1 MSADSSAKPSY
12 NSELEWLAANPEIKH
27 ITAAVTDLN
36 GILRGKRLPVAQA
49 EKILGGS
56 MRMPPSSLSSD
67 IWGGDIEDNQYADL
81 TGDGDGIC
89 QYTGRGVLPVNWTAA
104 PHAFIP
110 LWMTDEQGEPFPGD
124 PRGALA
130 AVQKAYADLGLTPV
144 VATELEFYLY
154 SLEDGQPVAPYSPDG
169 HRQFDTSGLLSIDEM
184 DQMEVLFNNIYAA
197 CEAQDI
203 PADAAISEG
212 GAGQY
217 EINLNHLADPLKV
230 ADNTVLF
237 KRIIKGVAR
246 QQGYGATFMAKPY
259 GDRAGNSMHV
269 HFSVLD
275 AEGNN
280 IFDDGTEK
288 GSERLLHAVGG
299 LLEALP
305 QLTLIFAPH
314 YNSYRRLR
322 PHSLAPT
329 SVTWGYENRTAAIRI
344 PGGPAVARRIEQRAA
359 GADANPYLVLAAH
372 LGAALEGMQQK
383 LDPGAPVEGWNYE
396 AEAPQIPTE
405 WANAIDLFEQGEMA
419 QKIFDPALHK
429 QFISLKRHEL
439 VAFKQRVSEFEY
451 ASYLEDV

>member
-12 NSELEWLAANPEIKH
+12 SAELDWLAANPEIKH
-27 ITAAVTDLN
+27 ITAGVTDLN
-36 GILRGKRLPVAQA
+36 GVLRGSGCRYRRPVKFSVAA
-49 EKILGGS
+49 CVCRRPACPVIS
-56 MRMPPSSLSSD
+56 
-67 IWGGDIEDNQYADL
+67 GGDIEDNQYADL

-169 HRQFDTSGLLSIDEM
+169 QRQFDTSGLLSIDEM
-184 DQMEVLFNNIYAA
+184 DQMEVLFNKIYEA

-217 EINLNHLADPLKV
+217 EINLNHLADPLKA

-246 QQGYGATFMAKPY
+246 QLGYGATFMAKPY

-275 AEGNN
+275 ADGNN
-280 IFDDGTEK
+280 IFNDGTE
-288 GSERLLHAVGG
+288 
-299 LLEALP
+299 
-305 QLTLIFAPH
+305 
-314 YNSYRRLR
+314 
-322 PHSLAPT
+322 
-329 SVTWGYENRTAAIRI
+329 
-344 PGGPAVARRIEQRAA
+344 RAA
-359 GADANPYLVLAAH
+359 TACCMPSVVYWKPCH
-372 LGAALEGMQQK
+372 
-383 LDPGAPVEGWNYE
+383 
-396 AEAPQIPTE
+396 
-405 WANAIDLFEQGEMA
+405 
-419 QKIFDPALHK
+419 
-429 QFISLKRHEL
+429 S
-439 VAFKQRVSEFEY
+439 
-451 ASYLEDV
+451 

>member
-1 MSADSSAKPSY
+1 MSADSSVKPSY
-12 NSELEWLAANPEIKH
+12 SRELEWLNANPQVKH

-36 GILRGKRLPVAQA
+36 GVLRGKRLPVAQA
-49 EKILGGS
+49 EKVLGGS
-56 MRMPPSSLSSD
+56 LRMPPSSLSSD

-89 QYTGRGVLPVNWTAA
+89 QYTGRGILPVNWTAA
-104 PHAFIP
+104 SHAFIP
-110 LWMTDEQGEPFPGD
+110 LWMTGEDGAPFPGD

-130 AVQKAYADLGLTPV
+130 AVQQAYADLGLTPV
-144 VATELEFYLY
+144 VAMELEFYLY
-154 SLEDGQPVAPYSPDG
+154 SLEDGKPVAPYTPDKQ
-169 HRQFDTSGLLSIDEM
+169 RQFDTSGLLSIDEM
-184 DQMEVLFNNIYAA
+184 DQMEPLFNHIYAA
-197 CEAQDI
+197 CEEQGI

-217 EINLNHLADPLKV
+217 EINLNHLADPLKA

-246 QQGYGATFMAKPY
+246 QLGYGATFMAKPF

-275 AEGNN
+275 ADGNN
-280 IFDDGTEK
+280 IFNDGTEK
-288 GSERLLHAVGG
+288 GSDRLRHAVGG

-329 SVTWGYENRTAAIRI
+329 RVTWGYENRTAAIRI

-372 LGAALEGMQQK
+372 LGAALEGMQEE
-383 LDPGAPVEGWNYE
+383 LDPGSPVEGWNYD
-396 AEAPQIPTE
+396 ADAPQIPTE
-405 WANAIDLFEQGEMA
+405 WASAIDLFEQGDMA
-419 QKIFDPALHK
+419 KKVFHPALHR

-439 VAFKQRVSEFEY
+439 VAFKQRVSAFEY